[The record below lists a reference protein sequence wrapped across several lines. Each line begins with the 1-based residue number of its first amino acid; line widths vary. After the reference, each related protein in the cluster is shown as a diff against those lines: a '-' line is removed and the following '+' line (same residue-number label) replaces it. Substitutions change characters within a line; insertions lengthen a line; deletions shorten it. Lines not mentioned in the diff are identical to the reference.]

1 MHINDKN
8 PEHLMNIIATKATEA
23 MNATAAGHDEHDH
36 AAEDEA
42 VGSVLTAK
50 TVTMVTLCLVSICMG
65 IIPMQIA
72 KCFNIVSTNQVV
84 NPRSFKYVSVLL
96 GFGGGVL
103 FSTTFLHML
112 PEVEEGVEHLMEEGV
127 FPHLDFSLAKVF
139 CCTGFFIMYLI
150 EEIVHAHL
158 KHRHPKRA
166 STDTASKTSSNVNI
180 YSTESID
187 SYGSVAATPK
197 WKGHGGHRHEE
208 TCEIGHT
215 HLDIIEDCDSF
226 HDGAIRGLLIVLGLS
241 VHELFEGLAI
251 GLESSA
257 QYVWYMFGAVAAHKF
272 IIAFCIGVEL
282 TTSRTRAILSYVYVC
297 MFAVVSPLGIGIGMI
312 LVGGNSAA
320 ASGPAAVALQGL
332 ASGTLLYVV
341 FFEILHKHRDGLFQY
356 LSIILGFLVM
366 FGLQVLTAHAHNHGH
381 SHSHGDEHG
390 DIHNHEGEQL
400 AGDKHNYVLG
410 AAIERVTDKVVDV
423 LSTTLT

>member
-1 MHINDKN
+1 MHIGEHNHLLHMIAVGND
-8 PEHLMNIIATKATEA
+8 TEDPV
-23 MNATAAGHDEHDH
+23 HDDHD
-36 AAEDEA
+36 DEKD

-72 KCFNIVSTNQVV
+72 KYFKIVSSNQVI
-84 NPRSFKYVSVLL
+84 NPRSFRYVNVLL

-103 FSTTFLHML
+103 FCTTFLHML
-112 PEVEEGVEHLMEEGV
+112 PEVEEGVEHLMAEGEL
-127 FPHLDFSLAKVF
+127 PHVDFSLAKIF
-139 CCTGFFIMYLI
+139 CCTGFFVMYLI

-158 KHRHPKRA
+158 RHKHPEKPSSDA
-166 STDTASKTSSNVNI
+166 TSKTSSKVNI
-180 YSTESID
+180 YTTESMD
-187 SYGSVAATPK
+187 NYGSVSAAK
-197 WKGHGGHRHEE
+197 WKSPHHEE

-226 HDGAIRGLLIVLGLS
+226 HESAIRGLLIVLGLS

-257 QYVWYMFGAVAAHKF
+257 GYVWYMFGAVAAHKF

-282 TTSRTRAILSYVYVC
+282 ITSRTRAILSYVYVC

-341 FFEILHKHRDGLFQY
+341 FFEILHKHRTGLLQY
-356 LSIILGFLVM
+356 LSIILGFALM
-366 FGLQVLTAHAHNHGH
+366 FGLQVLTAHSHEHGG
-381 SHSHGDEHG
+381 HSHGDHYHG
-390 DIHNHEGEQL
+390 EEQGEIHNHASETL
-400 AGDKHNYVLG
+400 VGDKHNYVLG
-410 AAIERVTDKVVDV
+410 AAAIERVTDKVVDV